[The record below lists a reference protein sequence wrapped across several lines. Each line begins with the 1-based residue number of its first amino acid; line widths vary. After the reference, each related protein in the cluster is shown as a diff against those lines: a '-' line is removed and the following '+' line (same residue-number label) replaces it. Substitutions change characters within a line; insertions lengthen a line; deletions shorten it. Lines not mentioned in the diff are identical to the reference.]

1 VRTSKSGGIGSKEAL
16 GRAAGIVVVR
26 DYHEE
31 VAYLVWGC
39 KSRYHLRGVVAV
51 VNE

>member
-1 VRTSKSGGIGSKEAL
+1 M
-16 GRAAGIVVVR
+16 VVTW

-39 KSRYHLRGVVAV
+39 KSRNHLRGVVAV
-51 VNE
+51 ANE